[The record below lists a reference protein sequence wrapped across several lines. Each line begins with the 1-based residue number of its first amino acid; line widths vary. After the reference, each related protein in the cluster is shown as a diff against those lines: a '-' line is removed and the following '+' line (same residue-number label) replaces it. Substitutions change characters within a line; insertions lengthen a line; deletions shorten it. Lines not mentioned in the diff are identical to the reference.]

1 MTKDFGV
8 EDIPAFVS
16 NCSSAK
22 IVLLL
27 VEYLMIAMAFYFFIL
42 SFSILVVP
50 LIKGYSSILQT
61 MAKNQLYFDLLP
73 NLLVM
78 TVFILRRLSSYN
90 STIADL

>member
-1 MTKDFGV
+1 
-8 EDIPAFVS
+8 
-16 NCSSAK
+16 
-22 IVLLL
+22 
-27 VEYLMIAMAFYFFIL
+27 MIAMAFYFFIL